1 MCLTNIIAVCMHACS
16 IYDLN
21 RGCGK
26 SLDAYMY
33 DQPAAQLKMA
43 LTAWRARESKVATVN
58 LTNL

>member
-1 MCLTNIIAVCMHACS
+1 MHACS

-21 RGCGK
+21 RGCGQ